1 MVILYR
7 KEIHEEI
14 KFDMG
19 KSNTTD
25 TSASLSDKI
34 LTWLARNP
42 QPPGEGGCNYFEG
55 FGIVRP

>member
-1 MVILYR
+1 MLILYR

-34 LTWLARNP
+34 LHFVGTILNYQAREVATTSRAS
-42 QPPGEGGCNYFEG
+42 G
-55 FGIVRP
+55 